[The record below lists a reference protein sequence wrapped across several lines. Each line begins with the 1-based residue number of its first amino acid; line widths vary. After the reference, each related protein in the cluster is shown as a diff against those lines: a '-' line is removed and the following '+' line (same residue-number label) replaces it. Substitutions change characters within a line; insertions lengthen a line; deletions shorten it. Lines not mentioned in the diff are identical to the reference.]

1 MSLIER
7 KPVTGERFWDDP
19 EPTPYE
25 LAEPFNALRDL
36 RLELAD
42 AEQQLRGAVSD
53 PDALALALHHVFE
66 GWVCHLP
73 ADDPDW
79 RKYADEVLAHLGGQ

>member
-53 PDALALALHHVFE
+53 IRVLRAALIAVRDTAHDDERARTVDEALSTVK
-66 GWVCHLP
+66 
-73 ADDPDW
+73 
-79 RKYADEVLAHLGGQ
+79 RGQ